1 MVQGRL
7 TLLSEGSSSI
17 KEEDKKKMRI
27 IFKIYIMIEC

>member
-17 KEEDKKKMRI
+17 KEEDKKNMI
-27 IFKIYIMIEC
+27 IILRFIL